1 MKDKEWGIGIWEF
14 WNSGFLNASFYSISI
29 IPTSIISVLQSSLF
43 TAVHVNN
50 RPANKAGS
58 VRSQK

>member
-1 MKDKEWGIGIWEF
+1 MGIGIWEF
-14 WNSGFLNASFYSISI
+14 WNIGVLNASFY
-29 IPTSIISVLQSSLF
+29 PLFHHSIISVLQSALF

-50 RPANKAGS
+50 RPANKAGC